1 MMQVGTALPA
11 TPILCDWVI
20 SYPSTTG
27 DPTVTVYVASPIQA
41 SVGPTNEFA
50 DFGQY
55 GVSCEAYWT
64 LQNPAGGG
72 VAEAMLYSGTC
83 NTDGFVRGEGSVEA
97 FNANLQSGPTTTV
110 APRFGP
116 WYVSQAAGASILEGQ
131 FSFCSEDPVGQHST
145 YACVQFD
152 AGPFA

>member
-1 MMQVGTALPA
+1 MMQVATSLPA
-11 TPILCDWVI
+11 MPILCDWIV
-20 SYPSTTG
+20 SYPSASG
-27 DPTVTVYVASPIQA
+27 DPTVTVYVANPLQA
-41 SVGPTNEFA
+41 SVGPSYEFA
-50 DFGQY
+50 DFGEF

-72 VAEAMLYSGTC
+72 VAEAMLYAGTC

-110 APRFGP
+110 APRFGF
-116 WYVSQAAGASILEGQ
+116 WYLSQASGASILEGQ

-145 YACVQFD
+145 YSCVQFD